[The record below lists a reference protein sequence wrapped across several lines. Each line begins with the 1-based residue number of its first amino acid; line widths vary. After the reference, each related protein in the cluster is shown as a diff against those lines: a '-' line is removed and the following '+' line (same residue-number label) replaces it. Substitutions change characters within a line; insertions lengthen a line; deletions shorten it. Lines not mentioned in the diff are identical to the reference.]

1 MYECLCIIKINIL
14 KRITNLFLLRSLFK
28 NIGFEMPLN
37 TAFLPGY
44 FTCEGKIIRDCQEE
58 QFHFI
63 KIYVEKDFYC

>member
-1 MYECLCIIKINIL
+1 M
-14 KRITNLFLLRSLFK
+14 FLLRLLFK